1 MLSNKT
7 QYHFTNFKVLRIS
20 NSKLYNFTYFE
31 ALKNVGF
38 LPASE
43 HKELDA
49 ETSDDDDNVDRET
62 PITNQIRIS
71 GLPWNMSHDQLFDA
85 LFREFSTVG
94 QIKMDQRTR
103 KALIFL
109 FKRRKNKARPAGTA
123 KITYEKEQSAMEAIA
138 KYNGTRVP
146 TLNDVQIHVEQWK
159 EKENVVFLPTSSDK
173 QPKPKQSHTVVA
185 DDAKMPITNQ
195 IHISGLPFTMP
206 DQVLFDTLWDL
217 FSTVGQIKIDQRTRK
232 PFIFLFKR
240 KDNKTQLAGTAKI
253 TYEEKQAA
261 TDAIAKY
268 DRNRVPI
275 LNNAQILVKEWKM
288 KTSVP
293 PPTPLPLTR
302 KYLQQ

>member
-138 KYNGTRVP
+138 KYN
-146 TLNDVQIHVEQWK
+146 
-159 EKENVVFLPTSSDK
+159 ENVVFLPTSSDK

-293 PPTPLPLTR
+293 PPTPLPLT
-302 KYLQQ
+302 

>member
-138 KYNGTRVP
+138 KYN
-146 TLNDVQIHVEQWK
+146 
-159 EKENVVFLPTSSDK
+159 ENVVFLPTSSDK